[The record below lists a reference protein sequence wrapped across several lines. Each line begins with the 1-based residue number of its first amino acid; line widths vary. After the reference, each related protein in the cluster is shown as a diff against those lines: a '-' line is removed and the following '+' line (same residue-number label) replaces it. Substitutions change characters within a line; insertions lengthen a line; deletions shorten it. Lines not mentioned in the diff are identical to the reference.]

1 MRRRGKRE
9 PEILSQTRPLTLFF
23 VLCGCILFTFGLIH
37 FDIVL
42 KFLGEIVSALGPV
55 IAGFIIA
62 YLLNPVMEWL
72 EKRLLPLS
80 KKIFRKNP
88 KTARNIARGTSSFIA
103 VMLFL
108 ATVSLLIAVIFSQVV
123 ESVSM
128 VIEQIPTYL
137 EKLTGRVDRFLHGDN
152 AIAEYLQQLSEKFL
166 TSGMSVNPTETAEKI
181 VSVVL
186 SGAVGTLSLL
196 FDVIIGFIVAVYFL
210 YSKELFAKQFK
221 RIIFALFSPEN
232 AKVVDYRISVANN
245 TFGAA
250 ILGKFADSV
259 IIGMLCFCGTSLLRV
274 PYATLISV
282 IVGVTNMI
290 PFFGPIIGAVPCVLL
305 VLMEEPVKSLYFA
318 IFIVVLQQFDC
329 NILDPKIVGKKIGL
343 PAFWELFACLLGGGL
358 FGIVGMVIGV
368 PLFAVL
374 YSIIAEMV
382 EKKLRNQ
389 DLSDEFLRDELGVE
403 VIETDAD
410 DDEDKDRLAL
420 DDMEA

>member
-1 MRRRGKRE
+1 M
-9 PEILSQTRPLTLFF
+9 
-23 VLCGCILFTFGLIH
+23 
-37 FDIVL
+37 
-42 KFLGEIVSALGPV
+42 A
-55 IAGFIIA
+55 
-62 YLLNPVMEWL
+62 
-72 EKRLLPLS
+72 
-80 KKIFRKNP
+80 
-88 KTARNIARGTSSFIA
+88 
-103 VMLFL
+103 
-108 ATVSLLIAVIFSQVV
+108 
-123 ESVSM
+123 
-128 VIEQIPTYL
+128 
-137 EKLTGRVDRFLHGDN
+137 
-152 AIAEYLQQLSEKFL
+152 
-166 TSGMSVNPTETAEKI
+166 
-181 VSVVL
+181 
-186 SGAVGTLSLL
+186 
-196 FDVIIGFIVAVYFL
+196 
-210 YSKELFAKQFK
+210 
-221 RIIFALFSPEN
+221 IIFALFSPEN
-232 AKVVDYRISVANN
+232 AKVVDYRISVANS